1 MDCRSHLWFIAPI
14 FYYFPGRE
22 IGGKTQHQDRAA
34 ALQMMPIEMEIGRR
48 KGVTF
53 AINSI
58 HWGKSAENLP
68 ICRLFFITLYID
80 RRRLSNKFPSKTRR
94 LDTLYKMHPS
104 QEGRLRRWV

>member
-1 MDCRSHLWFIAPI
+1 MVHCP
-14 FYYFPGRE
+14 YFLLLSRE
-22 IGGKTQHQDRAA
+22 GNRGENSASGEA

-68 ICRLFFITLYID
+68 ICRFFFITLYID